1 VDKGD
6 VLEEDIMGPDDPES
20 ELKCVFFSFFLCLS
34 PLTQCWH
41 DLGLTV
47 SVS

>member
-20 ELKCVFFSFFLCLS
+20 EGLVTVFFVVLS
-34 PLTQCWH
+34 HTLGKPITQM
-41 DLGLTV
+41 LR
-47 SVS
+47 